1 MIIGHYQQE
10 KTKKVIGMMNC
21 EHGGKVTTEF
31 VALKSKISLCK
42 KIRQKVG
49 R

>member
-1 MIIGHYQQE
+1 MIGHYQQ
-10 KTKKVIGMMNC
+10 KKPKQVIGMMNY
-21 EHGGKVTTEF
+21 EFGGKVTTEF